1 MRKAN
6 KLLVL
11 VLCAGLTMTAFT
23 GCGEKAEKKKTE
35 AEKKTEKTSED
46 PFIKDAAS
54 YIDLAEYKMISLK
67 TSDIDEKLQSEIN
80 TALEGNASYKQV
92 KKGKVKEGDTVNIY
106 YVGKMDGEAFEGGS
120 CTEESMP
127 AGYDLTI
134 GSHSFIDGFEDALIG
149 KSIGKTYD
157 IDVTFPDPYDHNP
170 DFSGKPAVFTV
181 TLNYK
186 QGEKLTPKLTD
197 DFIKEYL
204 PDYKSVEDY
213 KKKTRE
219 SIVRSMAVE
228 KVCKDTTVNDYPE
241 DRISGMEKQLK
252 TSIESYLTQNNS
264 TLEDYLSGLRISEED
279 YKAQIETTSK
289 QDVANQLVYNA
300 IAQAENIEISDDEY
314 KKELDTYLTNYS
326 CKKESDLNKTFEDM
340 YGATASVIINNDL
353 LYNKIADYLAK
364 NVKES

>member
-1 MRKAN
+1 
-6 KLLVL
+6 
-11 VLCAGLTMTAFT
+11 
-23 GCGEKAEKKKTE
+23 
-35 AEKKTEKTSED
+35 
-46 PFIKDAAS
+46 
-54 YIDLAEYKMISLK
+54 
-67 TSDIDEKLQSEIN
+67 
-80 TALEGNASYKQV
+80 
-92 KKGKVKEGDTVNIY
+92 
-106 YVGKMDGEAFEGGS
+106 
-120 CTEESMP
+120 MP
-127 AGYDLTI
+127 SGYNLTI

-157 IDVTFPDPYDHNP
+157 IDVTFPDPYENNP

-186 QGEKLTPKLTD
+186 QGEKVTPKLTE

-204 PDYKSVEDY
+204 PDYESVEDY
-213 KKKTRE
+213 KKKMRE
-219 SIVRSMAVE
+219 SVVRSMAVE

-241 DRISGMEKQLK
+241 NRVSGMEKQLK

-264 TLEDYLSGLRISEED
+264 TLDDYLTGLQISEED

-326 CKKESDLNKTFEDM
+326 CEKESDLNKTFEDM
-340 YGATASVIINNDL
+340 YGATANVIINNDL

>member
-1 MRKAN
+1 MRKTN
-6 KLLVL
+6 KLLAL
-11 VLCAGLTMTAFT
+11 VLCAGLAMTAFT
-23 GCGEKAEKKKTE
+23 GCGEKAEKKETE
-35 AEKKTEKTSED
+35 AGKKTSED

-54 YIDLAEYKMISLK
+54 YIDLAEYKTIVLK
-67 TSDIDEKLQSEIN
+67 TSDIDEKLQSEID
-80 TALEGNASYKQV
+80 TTLEGSASYKQV

-127 AGYDLTI
+127 SGYNLTI

-157 IDVTFPDPYDHNP
+157 IDVTLPDPYENNP

-186 QGEKLTPKLTD
+186 QGEKVTPKLTE

-204 PDYKSVEDY
+204 PDYESVEDY
-213 KKKTRE
+213 KKKMRE
-219 SIVRSMAVE
+219 SVVRSMAVE
-228 KVCKDTTVNDYPE
+228 KVCKDITVNDYPE
-241 DRISGMEKQLK
+241 NRVSGMEKQLK
-252 TSIESYLTQNNS
+252 TSIESYLTHNNS
-264 TLEDYLSGLRISEED
+264 TLDDYLTGLQISEED

-326 CKKESDLNKTFEDM
+326 CEKESDLNKTFEDM
-340 YGATASVIINNDL
+340 YGATANVIINNDL